1 MVKAAAAAEAAD
13 LAAARLAEVTVLLVA
28 AVDVPHRELVLA
40 LARQEL
46 IRNAGVCRRV
56 QVCAGVYRCVQVCG
70 VRGWCRRLLD
80 CHALRRVKHHLRIR
94 RGVAAAAERAV
105 ARHAGGGQAG
115 RLEDHL
121 AAMARA
127 VEGDLRHV
135 PMRAQGALSWRSCGS
150 RGVPRQR
157 RPCIRSTFPHAV
169 CTPHRRAAGRPLR
182 GGPRA
187 AF

>member
-13 LAAARLAEVTVLLVA
+13 LAAARLAEIAILLVA

-46 IRNAGVCRRV
+46 IRSAGVCRSV
-56 QVCAGVYRCVQVCG
+56 QVRAGVRCARRRHG
-70 VRGWCRRLLD
+70 GPRPHGALTVRAPSPHEELDDGHTDAKTTRCQRPVWARSSTVTATTFTERRRRRGNCNPGRRRRRRCRD
-80 CHALRRVKHHLRIR
+80 GRRLRIR

-121 AAMARA
+121 AAMAGA
-127 VEGDLRHV
+127 VEGDLRQV
-135 PMRAQGALSWRSCGS
+135 PK
-150 RGVPRQR
+150 
-157 RPCIRSTFPHAV
+157 
-169 CTPHRRAAGRPLR
+169 
-182 GGPRA
+182 
-187 AF
+187 